1 MKCCDVKTHGM
12 SCCCACVC
20 SRRRACHL
28 LSASSWRRCPG
39 NAGRRTLRTLK
50 SWTSRNTK
58 KKQSLISLEPDWLD
72 IIGVSTCISG
82 FPSGQPNCSPKWKDI
97 EFVIA
102 PSWGRLCLR
111 HVGSRVAH
119 DSSLSIDSN
128 SGELCAMGSAASAT
142 HVTTVGGYP
151 QPAEKRNLLQII
163 PKNTCGVAGKISTG
177 GVLNIGVL
185 WMFPATNWGFQRLQ
199 MKASPVFVDAK
210 IVR

>member
-1 MKCCDVKTHGM
+1 MLSCENSHGM
-12 SCCCACVC
+12 SCCCACVY

-58 KKQSLISLEPDWLD
+58 KKAVIDFTRTWLVGYYWCINLHLWISQRPTQLLPE
-72 IIGVSTCISG
+72 VERY
-82 FPSGQPNCSPKWKDI
+82 I

-151 QPAEKRNLLQII
+151 QPAEKRNLLQINT
-163 PKNTCGVAGKISTG
+163 KNTCG
-177 GVLNIGVL
+177 
-185 WMFPATNWGFQRLQ
+185 LQ
-199 MKASPVFVDAK
+199 EKSQQEVF
-210 IVR
+210 